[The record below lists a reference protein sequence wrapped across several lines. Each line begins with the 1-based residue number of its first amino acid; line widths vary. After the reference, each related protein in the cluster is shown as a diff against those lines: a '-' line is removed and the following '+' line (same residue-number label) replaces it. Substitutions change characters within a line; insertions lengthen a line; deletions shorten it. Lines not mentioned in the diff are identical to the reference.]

1 MYIGALYIYVR
12 LCKGVG
18 LSGTGVRGSCK
29 LLCGYWEFHE
39 PGFSGRALS
48 ALNHRAISICLSL
61 GILRKLVPQLG

>member
-29 LLCGYWEFHE
+29 LLCGYWELNLGSLEEHSVLLTTE
-39 PGFSGRALS
+39 PSVS
-48 ALNHRAISICLSL
+48 ASHW
-61 GILRKLVPQLG
+61 VY